1 MFDKD
6 VAERARDQLVGCVY
20 TIFTPFDA
28 NENVDY
34 DSIEAYLRTLHA
46 QGARR
51 FYAMAYNSR
60 YSQMTMD
67 EIFELNRFCAQTVKK
82 MDPESTV
89 IVGDPIHCSTK
100 HSVECARAAREAG
113 ADLISVICREKYF
126 EDDQVLEHFATVGR
140 ESGLG
145 VLVHEMPFLSGQD
158 GKQMNWPIS
167 LLQSLAR
174 IPEVVALKE
183 DAKEPDVVKATLELE
198 PRIRVVLAG
207 RKSSFLPY
215 HPLGARAYLNGISII
230 DARIGENFWA
240 ALEGGDERTVRFI
253 LEELESP
260 FFDELCAKYGWHR
273 CNKALLEAAGFMS
286 RRDRMPLKHLLDERF
301 AEVSAVY
308 KRIEAALAR
317 APWMTGET

>member
-6 VAERARDQLVGCVY
+6 AAEWARDRLEGCVY

-28 NENVDY
+28 NEAVDY
-34 DSIEAYLRTLHA
+34 DSLEAYLRMLHE
-46 QGARR
+46 QGARK

-82 MDPESTV
+82 IDPESVV

-126 EDDQVLEHFATVGR
+126 EDDQILEHFAKVGR

-158 GKQMNWPIS
+158 GKQMNWPLS
-167 LLQSLAR
+167 LLRSLAR

-183 DAKEPDVVKATLELE
+183 DAKEPDIVKATLQLE

-230 DARIGENFWA
+230 DAQIGENFWT
-240 ALEGGDERTVRFI
+240 ALESGDEQTVRFI
-253 LEELESP
+253 LDELESP
-260 FFDELCAKYGWHR
+260 FFDGLCAKYGWHR
-273 CNKALLEAAGFMS
+273 CNKALLEAAGLMP
-286 RRDRMPLKHLLDERF
+286 RRDRMPLKHLPDEQF
-301 AEVSAVY
+301 SEVTAVCG
-308 KRIEAALAR
+308 RIKAALAR
-317 APWMTGET
+317 APWQRQDA